1 MILQFKNTLTR
12 TSYGLTVLQ
21 LDKDLIKS
29 VKPEEIRNKGEF
41 TFYSG
46 EGLFSE
52 LYHYIIVIELE
63 NKERVEIVF
72 TNHYDRE
79 AAISYIYN
87 EMVDQQQTNSF
98 YRRQTS
104 KKAKIQTDF

>member
-1 MILQFKNTLTR
+1 MILLFQNTLTG
-12 TSYGLTVLQ
+12 TSYGETILQ

-29 VKPEEIRNKGEF
+29 VRPEEIRNKGEF
-41 TFYSG
+41 TFHSG
-46 EGLFSE
+46 EGSFSE

-63 NKERVEIVF
+63 NKERIGIVF
-72 TNHYDRE
+72 ANHYDRE

-87 EMVDQQQTNSF
+87 EMVSQPQINSF
-98 YRRQTS
+98 YKRQTS